1 MEKLEETIKEIAVKH
16 GIAIG
21 RDDPILILHTLNERL
36 LKETADAQRQIMH
49 EFREELESAAHEWE
63 TTAKN
68 IAEKIFNAALTTSN
82 EALKKAITEGGKTA
96 AEVFG
101 REVDAKL
108 VQIGTIMRLSRILVI
123 VNVVAVFMTVLMTVI
138 VAAAIL
144 W

>member
-1 MEKLEETIKEIAVKH
+1 MEKIEEIIKEIAVKH

-21 RDDPILILHTLNERL
+21 RDDPILILNTLNERL

-68 IAEKIFNAALTTSN
+68 IAEKIFNAALTASN
-82 EALKKAITEGGKTA
+82 ETLKKAITEGGKTA

-101 REVDAKL
+101 REVDSKL
-108 VQIGTIMRLSRILVI
+108 VQICTAMRISRLSAI
-123 VNVVAVFMTVLMTVI
+123 VNLVAVVMTVL
-138 VAAAIL
+138 AAAGTL
-144 W
+144 WVIK